1 MPPLNW
7 TNCVFFLKILHMDK
21 KFSTGTACDKY
32 KVSEGK
38 GGLESLKGWTE
49 LSPWSFGYQHND
61 LMTMFT
67 EIMLI
72 GVDVDDFL
80 SKVWRPKQSPLPS
93 WLSPDDTL
101 LCALNNVSP
110 DDTLLCAAALNNA
123 LNEWLWSYL
132 RMQLSNSPVSAHH
145 RLTSGARGDTTLK
158 GVLKAVSEG
167 GITMQVRFRL
177 V

>member
-1 MPPLNW
+1 
-7 TNCVFFLKILHMDK
+7 
-21 KFSTGTACDKY
+21 
-32 KVSEGK
+32 
-38 GGLESLKGWTE
+38 
-49 LSPWSFGYQHND
+49 
-61 LMTMFT
+61 MFT

-93 WLSPDDTL
+93 WLSPV

-167 GITMQVRFRL
+167 GITMQVRDGWPNQNGWIFGKVPNDLWPPPPHFRKIML
-177 V
+177 RFFSGIHDRRSVYNGKNLQHKFLDWKWK